1 LILLAKDQHWVLR
14 ERILDPGEGLSV
26 ERFRQIDADSFGPE
40 RFPEPAEFACGHR
53 QFLR

>member
-1 LILLAKDQHWVLR
+1 VLR